1 MDAGPP
7 GAYPGYL
14 STRWPYANA
23 APARVASA
31 AAVEYTADYLNQRF
45 HPVMGTF
52 SGVPAIATLRTP
64 LLCLATA
71 VALGGCASKPDT
83 LDPDNGMLQEAL
95 QGTGSQRPPV
105 DPRSERPPVE
115 PPSQQPASSPQRQI
129 IKGNQRFIRQPA
141 AAPAARPAET
151 GDIVFNFTNQPIQ
164 AVINSIMGDLLHENY
179 SIAQGVKGDVSFSTS
194 KPVNKQQALS
204 ILETL
209 LSWTDNAMIKQGN
222 RYVILPSNQ
231 AVAGKLV
238 PEMPVAQPSP
248 GMSARLFPLRY
259 ISASEM
265 QKLLKP
271 FARENAFLLVDPA
284 RNVLSL
290 AGTPE
295 ELANYQDTIDTFDV
309 DWLKG
314 MSVGVFGL
322 QRASVG
328 ELMPEL
334 QKMFGPES
342 GMPLA
347 GMVRF
352 LPIERTNSVVAISS
366 QPEYLREVGEW
377 IHTIDE
383 GGGNEPQMYVYDVR
397 NMKATDLAKYL
408 RQIYGSGAI
417 KEDSAAKVA
426 PGLRTTTLSS
436 LNSNGGSGVG
446 GMSSSNGLGSNGG
459 GMSNGGGFGN
469 SQGMN
474 NSQNSGDS
482 ESESDDQSGGE
493 SDSASQEG
501 GGANGNSK
509 SLDASTRITA
519 QKSSNQLL
527 VRTRPAQW
535 KEIESAI
542 KRLDNPPL
550 QVQIE
555 TRILE
560 VSLTGELDMGVQWY
574 LGRLAGNSGTTGNV
588 TNTAGS
594 QGAIGTGGAALAST
608 DAFFYSFVSNNLQV
622 ALRALET
629 NGRTQVLSAPSL
641 VVMNNQQAQ
650 IQVGD
655 NIPISQTSINTNTST
670 NTTLSS
676 VEYVQ
681 TGVILDVVPRI
692 NPGGLVYMDIQ
703 QQVSSADTNSTN
715 NDANGNPRISTRS
728 VATQVAAQSG
738 QTVLLGGLIKQD
750 NAETVNA
757 VPYLGR
763 IPGLRWLFGSTS
775 KSKGRTELIVLI
787 TPRVIT
793 SSSQARQVTDDY
805 RQQMQLIK
813 PEVSRTSM
821 QN

>member
-1 MDAGPP
+1 
-7 GAYPGYL
+7 
-14 STRWPYANA
+14 
-23 APARVASA
+23 
-31 AAVEYTADYLNQRF
+31 
-45 HPVMGTF
+45 MGIS
-52 SGVPAIATLRTP
+52 SGVTVIATLRTP

-71 VALGGCASKPDT
+71 VALGGCATSPDT
-83 LDPDNGMLQEAL
+83 LEPDNGMLREAL
-95 QGTGSQRPPV
+95 QGTGSQRLPV
-105 DPRSERPPVE
+105 DPASEQLPVQ
-115 PPSQQPASSPQRQI
+115 PQSQSAAVSPQRQI
-129 IKGNQRFIRQPA
+129 IKGNQRFIRQPQ
-141 AAPAARPAET
+141 AAPTARESEA

-164 AVINSIMGDLLHENY
+164 AVINSILGDLLKENY

-209 LSWTDNAMIKQGN
+209 LSWTDNAMIRQGS
-222 RYVILPSNQ
+222 RYVILPANQ

-238 PEMPVAQPSP
+238 PEMRVAQPSA

-259 ISASEM
+259 ISATEM

-271 FARENAFLLVDPA
+271 FARENAFLLADPA

-290 AGTPE
+290 AGTPD

-366 QPEYLREVGEW
+366 QPEYLNEVGQW

-397 NMKATDLAKYL
+397 NMKATDLARYL
-408 RQIYGSGAI
+408 RQIYGTGSI
-417 KEDSAAKVA
+417 KDESPAKVA

-436 LNSNGGSGVG
+436 LNTSGSSSGMNSMNSGGGLG
-446 GMSSSNGLGSNGG
+446 GMNGSS
-459 GMSNGGGFGN
+459 GFGN

-474 NSQNSGDS
+474 SQNSEDS
-482 ESESDDQSGGE
+482 EGEADESAGGE
-493 SDSASQEG
+493 SDSESTQSG
-501 GGANGNSK
+501 GSK

-560 VSLTGELDMGVQWY
+560 VKLTGELDMGVQWY
-574 LGRLAGNSGTTGNV
+574 LGRLAGNSGSTTV
-588 TNTAGS
+588 ANTAGS
-594 QGAIGTGGAALAST
+594 QGALGGGGAGLGAT
-608 DAFFYSFVSNNLQV
+608 DALFYSFVSSNLQV
-622 ALRALET
+622 ALHALET

-655 NIPISQTSINTNTST
+655 NIPISQTTVNTSLSD
-670 NTTLSS
+670 TTLSS

-703 QQVSSADTNSTN
+703 QQVSDADSSGTT
-715 NDANGNPRISTRS
+715 DTNGNPRISTRS

-750 NAETVNA
+750 NAESVSA

-763 IPGLRWLFGSTS
+763 VPGLRWLFGNTS
-775 KSKGRTELIVLI
+775 RSKGRTELIVLI

-805 RQQMQLIK
+805 RQQMQLLR
-813 PEVSRTSM
+813 PEVSHVNL
-821 QN
+821 QD

>member
-1 MDAGPP
+1 MIDTFP
-7 GAYPGYL
+7 GA
-14 STRWPYANA
+14 
-23 APARVASA
+23 
-31 AAVEYTADYLNQRF
+31 
-45 HPVMGTF
+45 
-52 SGVPAIATLRTP
+52 LRTTAF
-64 LLCLATA
+64 CLATA
-71 VALGGCASKPDT
+71 VALGGCGTFPNH
-83 LDPDNGMLQEAL
+83 LDPDEAL
-95 QGTGSQRPPV
+95 LHEAMQGTGSQRPPV
-105 DPRSERPPVE
+105 DPVSEQAPVDS
-115 PPSQQPASSPQRQI
+115 SQPQAKTPPQRQLI
-129 IKGNQRFIRQPA
+129 RGNQQFVRQPNA
-141 AAPAARPAET
+141 ASATKEEGS
-151 GDIVFNFTNQPIQ
+151 GDIVFNFADQPIE
-164 AVINSIMGDLLHENY
+164 AVINSVMGDLLHENY
-179 SIAQGVKGDVSFSTS
+179 SIAQGVKGNVSFSTS

-222 RYVILPSNQ
+222 RYVILPANQ
-231 AVAGKLV
+231 AVTGKLV
-238 PEMPVAQPSP
+238 PQMRVSQPSS
-248 GMSARLFPLRY
+248 GLSARLFPLRY
-259 ISASEM
+259 ISATEM

-290 AGTPE
+290 AGTPD

-322 QRASVG
+322 QRASVA

-334 QKMFGPES
+334 QKMFGPDS

-366 QPEYLREVGEW
+366 QPQYLSEVGDW

-417 KEDSAAKVA
+417 KDDAPAKVA
-426 PGLRTTTLSS
+426 PGLRTATLSS
-436 LNSNGGSGVG
+436 PGTNSTSGSTPGGLNGNGT
-446 GMSSSNGLGSNGG
+446 GM
-459 GMSNGGGFGN
+459 GN
-469 SQGMN
+469 N
-474 NSQNSGDS
+474 PRA
-482 ESESDDQSGGE
+482 SDDDEQEPETDQGNDSVEQSATE
-493 SDSASQEG
+493 DAP
-501 GGANGNSK
+501 AK
-509 SLDASTRITA
+509 SLDAGTRITA

-527 VRTRPAQW
+527 VRTRPVQW

-560 VSLTGELDMGVQWY
+560 VKLTGELDLGVQWY
-574 LGRLAGNSGTTGNV
+574 LGRLAGNSTSTTV
-588 TNTAGS
+588 ANTAGS
-594 QGAIGTGGAALAST
+594 QGALGGGGAGLGAT
-608 DAFFYSFVSNNLQV
+608 DSLFYSFVSSNLQV
-622 ALRALET
+622 ALHALET

-641 VVMNNQQAQ
+641 VVMNNQPAQ

-655 NIPISQTSINTNTST
+655 NIPISQTTVNTGASD
-670 NTTLSS
+670 TTLSS

-703 QQVSSADTNSTN
+703 QQVSDAQDQASN
-715 NDANGNPRISTRS
+715 NDTQNNPRISTRS
-728 VATQVAAQSG
+728 VSTQVAVQSG

-750 NAETVNA
+750 NAESVSA
-757 VPYLGR
+757 VPYLGK
-763 IPGLRWLFGSTS
+763 IPGLRWLFGNTS
-775 KSKGRTELIVLI
+775 KSKDRTELIVLI

-805 RQQMQLIK
+805 RQQMQLLR
-813 PEVSRTSM
+813 PS
-821 QN
+821 N

>member
-1 MDAGPP
+1 
-7 GAYPGYL
+7 
-14 STRWPYANA
+14 
-23 APARVASA
+23 
-31 AAVEYTADYLNQRF
+31 
-45 HPVMGTF
+45 MGIS
-52 SGVPAIATLRTP
+52 SGVTAIATLRTP
-64 LLCLATA
+64 LLSLATA
-71 VALGGCASKPDT
+71 VVLAGCSTTPDT
-83 LDPDNGMLQEAL
+83 LEPDNGMLREAL
-95 QGTGSQRPPV
+95 HGTGSQRPPV
-105 DPRSERPPVE
+105 DPRSEQLPVA
-115 PPSQQPASSPQRQI
+115 PQPQPQPAAVSPQHQI
-129 IKGNQRFIRQPA
+129 IKGNQRFIRQPT
-141 AAPAARPAET
+141 AAPAAPDSDV
-151 GDIVFNFTNQPIQ
+151 GDIVFNFTDQPIQ
-164 AVINSIMGDLLHENY
+164 AVVNSIMGDLLKENY

-194 KPVNKQQALS
+194 RPVNKQQALS

-209 LSWTDNAMIKQGN
+209 LSWTDNAMIRQGN
-222 RYVILPSNQ
+222 RYVILPANQ
-231 AVAGKLV
+231 AVAGKLT
-238 PEMPVAQPSP
+238 PEMRVAQPSA

-259 ISASEM
+259 ISAVEM

-271 FARENAFLLVDPA
+271 FARENAFLLVDSA

-290 AGTPE
+290 AGTPD

-322 QRASVG
+322 QRASVA

-334 QKMFGPES
+334 QKMFGPDS

-366 QPEYLREVGEW
+366 QPEYLNEVGQW

-408 RQIYGSGAI
+408 RQIYGTGSI
-417 KEDSAAKVA
+417 RDDSPARVA

-436 LNSNGGSGVG
+436 LNASGGSA
-446 GMSSSNGLGSNGG
+446 GMSTGSGLGGIGG
-459 GMSNGGGFGN
+459 NGGFGN
-469 SQGMN
+469 NQGMSVRQSGDEDQDENSTGDDSGAESSQG
-474 NSQNSGDS
+474 
-482 ESESDDQSGGE
+482 
-493 SDSASQEG
+493 
-501 GGANGNSK
+501 SK

-560 VSLTGELDMGVQWY
+560 VKLTGELDMGVQWY
-574 LGRLAGNSGTTGNV
+574 LGRLAGNSGSTTVANA
-588 TNTAGS
+588 AGS
-594 QGAIGTGGAALAST
+594 QGALGGGGVGLGTADSL
-608 DAFFYSFVSNNLQV
+608 FYSFVSSNLQV

-655 NIPISQTSINTNTST
+655 NIPISQTTVNTSLSD
-670 NTTLSS
+670 TTLSS

-703 QQVSSADTNSTN
+703 QQVSDADTSGTT
-715 NDANGNPRISTRS
+715 DTNGNPRISTRS

-750 NAETVNA
+750 NAESVSA

-763 IPGLRWLFGSTS
+763 VPGLRWLFGSRSRS
-775 KSKGRTELIVLI
+775 KDRTELIVLI

-793 SSSQARQVTDDY
+793 SNSQARQVTDDY
-805 RQQMQLIK
+805 RQQMQLLR
-813 PEVSRTSM
+813 PQVSHVNL

>member
-1 MDAGPP
+1 MN
-7 GAYPGYL
+7 
-14 STRWPYANA
+14 TN
-23 APARVASA
+23 
-31 AAVEYTADYLNQRF
+31 
-45 HPVMGTF
+45 F
-52 SGVPAIATLRTP
+52 SGARKIATLRTP
-64 LLCLATA
+64 ILCLATA
-71 VALGGCASKPDT
+71 VALGGCAATPNT
-83 LDPDNGMLQEAL
+83 YDPDNDMLREAL
-95 QGTGSQRPPV
+95 NGTGSQRPSV
-105 DPRSERPPVE
+105 DPRSELPPAD
-115 PPSQQPASSPQRQI
+115 SQQPQAASAPTRQLI
-129 IKGNQRFIRQPA
+129 RGSQQFIRQPA
-141 AAPAARPAET
+141 PAPASRGGARAGDKEQ
-151 GDIVFNFTNQPIQ
+151 GDIVFNFTNQPIE

-194 KPVNKQQALS
+194 KPVNKQQAMS

-209 LSWTDNAMIKQGN
+209 LSWTDNAMIKQGD
-222 RYVILPSNQ
+222 RYVILPANQ

-238 PEMPVAQPSP
+238 PEMRVSQPAA

-259 ISASEM
+259 ISATEM

-284 RNVLSL
+284 RNVLSM
-290 AGTPE
+290 AGTPD

-334 QKMFGPES
+334 QKMFGPDS

-408 RQIYGSGAI
+408 RQIYGTGAI
-417 KEDSAAKVA
+417 KDDSAAKVA
-426 PGLRTTTLSS
+426 PGLRTRSLSS
-436 LNSNGGSGVG
+436 LSSNGSSSGMGGSGG
-446 GMSSSNGLGSNGG
+446 LSNGMGG
-459 GMSNGGGFGN
+459 GMGGGI
-469 SQGMN
+469 
-474 NSQNSGDS
+474 NSGGMGMGGNQNASVDEEQDPEAEGSDEGMDS
-482 ESESDDQSGGE
+482 EADTGAEPGG
-493 SDSASQEG
+493 SAS
-501 GGANGNSK
+501 ASK
-509 SLDASTRITA
+509 GIDASTRITA

-542 KRLDNPPL
+542 KRLDNVPL

-560 VSLTGELDMGVQWY
+560 VNLSGELDLGVQWY
-574 LGRLAGNSGTTGNV
+574 LGRLAGNS
-588 TNTAGS
+588 NTANIQNTPGS
-594 QGAIGTGGAALAST
+594 QGALGAGGATLGASSL
-608 DAFFYSFVSNNLQV
+608 FYSFVSDNLQV
-622 ALRALET
+622 ALKALET

-655 NIPISQTSINTNTST
+655 NIPISQTTVNTNVS

-703 QQVSSADTNSTN
+703 QQVSNADPSSI
-715 NDANGNPRISTRS
+715 DANQANPSISTRS
-728 VATQVAAQSG
+728 VSTQVAVQSG

-750 NAETVNA
+750 NAESGSS
-757 VPYLGR
+757 VPYLGK
-763 IPGLRWLFGSTS
+763 IPGLRWLFGTTS
-775 KSKGRTELIVLI
+775 KSKARTELIVLI

-793 SSSQARQVTDDY
+793 SSSQSRQVTDDY
-805 RQQMQLIK
+805 RQQMQLLK
-813 PEVSRTSM
+813 PGRAGQSM
-821 QN
+821 SDF

>member
-1 MDAGPP
+1 MIDTCP
-7 GAYPGYL
+7 GA
-14 STRWPYANA
+14 
-23 APARVASA
+23 
-31 AAVEYTADYLNQRF
+31 
-45 HPVMGTF
+45 
-52 SGVPAIATLRTP
+52 LRTTVF
-64 LLCLATA
+64 CLATA
-71 VALGGCASKPDT
+71 ASLGGCGSFPDH
-83 LDPDNGMLQEAL
+83 LDPDDALLHEAM

-105 DPRSERPPVE
+105 DAASDPPA
-115 PPSQQPASSPQRQI
+115 QPQAPTPPQRQLI
-129 IKGNQRFIRQPA
+129 RGNQQFVR
-141 AAPAARPAET
+141 APAPAPAVKDEAT
-151 GDIVFNFTNQPIQ
+151 GDIVFNFADQPIE
-164 AVINSIMGDLLHENY
+164 AVINSVMGDLLHENY
-179 SIAQGVKGDVSFSTS
+179 SIAEGVKGNVSFSTS
-194 KPVNKQQALS
+194 RPVSKQQALS

-209 LSWTDNAMIKQGN
+209 LSWTDNAMIRQGQ
-222 RYVILPSNQ
+222 RYVILPANQ
-231 AVAGKLV
+231 AVTGKLV
-238 PEMPVAQPSP
+238 PQMSVSPPSS
-248 GMSARLFPLRY
+248 GLSARLFALRF
-259 ISASEM
+259 ISATQM

-290 AGTPE
+290 AGTPD

-322 QRASVG
+322 QRASVA

-334 QKMFGPES
+334 QKMFGPDS

-347 GMVRF
+347 DMVRF

-366 QPEYLREVGEW
+366 QPQYLSEVGDW

-408 RQIYGSGAI
+408 RQIYGTGAI
-417 KEDSAAKVA
+417 KDDTPAKVA
-426 PGLRTTTLSS
+426 PGLRTATLSS
-436 LNSNGGSGVG
+436 LNTSGNSAG
-446 GMSSSNGLGSNGG
+446 LSSSPPA
-459 GMSNGGGFGN
+459 
-469 SQGMN
+469 
-474 NSQNSGDS
+474 GDDEEQPAAAS
-482 ESESDDQSGGE
+482 EENE
-493 SDSASQEG
+493 RVEP
-501 GGANGNSK
+501 GAGDK
-509 SLDASTRITA
+509 SLDAGTRITA

-527 VRTRPAQW
+527 VRTRPVQW

-560 VSLTGELDMGVQWY
+560 VKLTGELDLGVQWY
-574 LGRLAGNSGTTGNV
+574 LGRLAGNSTSTTV
-588 TNTAGS
+588 ANTPGS
-594 QGAIGTGGAALAST
+594 QGALGGGGAGLGADSL
-608 DAFFYSFVSNNLQV
+608 FYSFVSSNLQV
-622 ALRALET
+622 ALHALET

-641 VVMNNQQAQ
+641 VVMNNQPAQ

-655 NIPISQTSINTNTST
+655 NIPISQTTVNTGNADS
-670 NTTLSS
+670 TLSS

-703 QQVSSADTNSTN
+703 QQVSDAETPTTNSSDTPN
-715 NDANGNPRISTRS
+715 NPRISTRS
-728 VATQVAAQSG
+728 VSTQVAVQSG

-750 NAETVNA
+750 NAESVSA
-757 VPYLGR
+757 VPYLGK

-775 KSKGRTELIVLI
+775 KSRDRTELIVLI

-793 SSSQARQVTDDY
+793 SSSQSRQVTDDY
-805 RQQMQLIK
+805 RQQMQLLR
-813 PEVSRTSM
+813 PA
-821 QN
+821 N